1 MVDYIFSSYL
11 FNCPGFVYK
20 PTRRLDERR
29 TKSKIKNKMSLLK
42 VKNLN
47 ISYPTRKETIV
58 ASKDVEFTLER
69 GEILGIVGESG
80 SGKSTIANAIIN
92 LIDPPGEITGGS
104 IKIDKIELRDN
115 EEVIQKI
122 RGKKIGFVFQ
132 DPQTSLNPLFKIKDQ
147 LIETIQTHLD
157 LDYQEALNRSIQ
169 LLEEVGIDNA
179 EKRIEDY
186 PHQFS
191 GGMRQRV
198 VIALA
203 ISCEPDL
210 IIADEPTT
218 ALDVSIQYQI
228 LELLKDLT
236 QKRNLG
242 VIIITHDMGVI
253 AETTN
258 KVIVMRYGVIVEQ
271 GDTKELLTNPK
282 STEARSL
289 VISVPPT
296 NKKIDR
302 FKLISPDG
310 KEITSDSKNL
320 TKKIIKTWG
329 VRENTNQKLLELK
342 DVTKIFDDNSMA
354 SKFSFGPKKQIV
366 DKVVKAVDTVSF
378 ELFEGETLG
387 LVGESGS
394 GKSTIAKIITGLV
407 RPTSGEIFY
416 NNISL
421 YNSKRKYQIDKSRG
435 QIQMIFQDPYSSL
448 NPRFKVRDIISE
460 PIKLFQKNINRN
472 ELIQNTHDL
481 IDIVGMTRQSLDR
494 YPHEFSGGQRQRIS
508 IARALATRPRLLV
521 CDEPTSALD
530 VSIQAQILNLLKDI
544 QDELHLT
551 MLFISHDLPVIRQ
564 MCNRIVVLK
573 NGGVCETKET
583 EDLFNNPEHPYT
595 QELIRLMPKIESIV

>member
-1 MVDYIFSSYL
+1 
-11 FNCPGFVYK
+11 
-20 PTRRLDERR
+20 
-29 TKSKIKNKMSLLK
+29 MSLLEI
-42 VKNLN
+42 KNLN
-47 ISYPTRKETIV
+47 ISYKTRKETIV
-58 ASKDVEFTLER
+58 ASSNVNFTLER

-80 SGKSTIANAIIN
+80 SGKSTVANAIIN
-92 LIDPPGEITGGS
+92 LIDPPGQITSGT
-104 IKIDKIELRDN
+104 IKIDNNELQNN
-115 EEVIQKI
+115 EEIIQQI

-147 LIETIQTHLD
+147 LIETIQTHLNLSSD
-157 LDYQEALNRSIQ
+157 EALKRSIN
-169 LLEEVGIDNA
+169 LLEEVGIENA
-179 EKRIEDY
+179 TKRIEDY

-228 LELLKDLT
+228 LELLKELT
-236 QKRNLG
+236 KKRNLG

-258 KVIVMRYGVIVEQ
+258 KVIVMRHGLIVEQ
-271 GDTKELLTNPK
+271 GNTKDLLTNPK
-282 STEARSL
+282 SSEARSL

-296 NKKIDR
+296 NKKIKR

-310 KEITSDSKNL
+310 SEITSSSANL
-320 TKKIIKTWG
+320 TKNIIKTWG
-329 VRENTNQKLLELK
+329 VRKNTNQKLLELK
-342 DVTKIFDDNSMA
+342 EITKIFDDQSI
-354 SKFSFGPKKQIV
+354 SYRKKI
-366 DKVVKAVDTVSF
+366 DENAVKAVNNVSF
-378 ELFEGETLG
+378 KLFEGETLG

-407 RPTSGEIFY
+407 RPSFGELEY
-416 NNISL
+416 NGLSL
-421 YNSKRKYQIDKSRG
+421 YNLRRKYQIDKIRG

-448 NPRFKVRDIISE
+448 NPRFKVRDIIAE
-460 PIKLFQKNINRN
+460 PIKFFQKSITRNDLEKNIN
-472 ELIQNTHDL
+472 DL
-481 IDIVGMTRQSLDR
+481 IDIVGMTRKSLDR

-508 IARALATRPRLLV
+508 IARALATRPRLLI

-564 MCNRIVVLK
+564 MCDRTIVLK
-573 NGGVCETKET
+573 NGKVCESNDTEKIFISPKHSYTKE
-583 EDLFNNPEHPYT
+583 L
-595 QELIRLMPKIESIV
+595 LKLMPKIESII

>member
-1 MVDYIFSSYL
+1 
-11 FNCPGFVYK
+11 
-20 PTRRLDERR
+20 
-29 TKSKIKNKMSLLK
+29 MSLLK

-92 LIDPPGEITGGS
+92 LIDPPGEITDGS
-104 IKIDKIELRDN
+104 IQIDNNELRGN
-115 EEVIQKI
+115 EEAIQKI
-122 RGKKIGFVFQ
+122 RGRKIGFVFQ

-157 LDYQEALNRSIQ
+157 LDYQEALKRSIQ

-236 QKRNLG
+236 IKRNLG

-302 FKLISPDG
+302 FKLISPEG

-320 TKKIIKTWG
+320 TKNIIKTWG
-329 VRENTNQKLLELK
+329 VRENTNQKLLELNG
-342 DVTKIFDDNSMA
+342 VTKIFDDKSMA
-354 SKFSFGPKKQIV
+354 TNFSFGSKNNS
-366 DKVVKAVDTVSF
+366 DEKVVKAVNDVSF

-407 RPTSGEIFY
+407 RPTDGEILY
-416 NNISL
+416 KNLSL

-460 PIKLFQKNINRN
+460 PIKLFQKHISSS
-472 ELIQNTHDL
+472 ELKQNLHDL
-481 IDIVGMTRQSLDR
+481 IDIVGMSRQSLDR

-508 IARALATRPRLLV
+508 IARALASRPRLLI

-530 VSIQAQILNLLKDI
+530 VSIQAQVLNLLKDI

-564 MCNRIVVLK
+564 MCNRIIVLK
-573 NGGVCETKET
+573 NGMVCETKES
-583 EDLFNNPEHPYT
+583 EELFNNPEHSYT
-595 QELIRLMPKIESIV
+595 QELIRLMPKIESII

>member
-1 MVDYIFSSYL
+1 
-11 FNCPGFVYK
+11 
-20 PTRRLDERR
+20 
-29 TKSKIKNKMSLLK
+29 MSFLE
-42 VKNLN
+42 VKNLD

-58 ASKDVEFTLER
+58 ASKNVEFTLER

-92 LIDPPGEITGGS
+92 LIDPPGEITNGS
-104 IKIDKIELRDN
+104 IKIDNNELRDN
-115 EEVIQKI
+115 EELIQKI

-147 LIETIQTHLD
+147 LIETIQTHLN
-157 LDYQEALNRSIQ
+157 LGYQDALKKSIQ
-169 LLEEVGIDNA
+169 LLKEVGIDNA

-236 QKRNLG
+236 KKRNLG

-258 KVIVMRYGVIVEQ
+258 KVIVMRDGLIVEQ

-282 STEARSL
+282 SNEARSL

-320 TKKIIKTWG
+320 TKNIIKTWG
-329 VRENTNQKLLELK
+329 IRENKNQKLLKLT
-342 DVTKIFDDNSMA
+342 DVTKIFDDRSLAINI
-354 SKFSFGPKKQIV
+354 SFGSKNEST
-366 DKVVKAVDTVSF
+366 DKVVKAVDNVSF

-407 RPTSGEIFY
+407 KPTNGEIFY

-421 YNSKRKYQIDKSRG
+421 YNSNRKYQIDKSRG

-460 PIKLFQKNINRN
+460 PIKFFQKNISRN
-472 ELIQNTHDL
+472 ELAQNVYDL

-508 IARALATRPRLLV
+508 IARALATRPRLLI

-544 QDELHLT
+544 QDELHMT
-551 MLFISHDLPVIRQ
+551 ILFISHDLPVIRQ

-573 NGGVCETKET
+573 NGSVCETKET
-583 EDLFNNPEHPYT
+583 EELFNNPEHPYT
-595 QELIRLMPKIESIV
+595 QELIRLMPKIESII